1 MHFTL
6 MLIHNDSGY
15 RSLGKLSRNIL
26 FLSQA
31 RKNVRECSNMIW
43 RGLHDH
49 NSFERTL
56 RSTLKPIQT
65 IPNPSE
71 PIQTSGCSGC
81 SKHFKTKKQKS
92 SALSLR
98 SSRNDEDL
106 NHFRHTWESH
116 GVPESQS
123 EFRPA
128 SPHKQKRLEKHVLD
142 NNDNI
147 WIFGCYMMLFLIF
160 F

>member
-1 MHFTL
+1 MIQDIEVWGNYRGISCSFRRLEKMCASVRTWYEGVFTIITL
-6 MLIHNDSGY
+6 LKGPWDQH
-15 RSLGKLSRNIL
+15 
-26 FLSQA
+26 
-31 RKNVRECSNMIW
+31 SNP
-43 RGLHDH
+43 
-49 NSFERTL
+49 S
-56 RSTLKPIQT
+56 KPFQT